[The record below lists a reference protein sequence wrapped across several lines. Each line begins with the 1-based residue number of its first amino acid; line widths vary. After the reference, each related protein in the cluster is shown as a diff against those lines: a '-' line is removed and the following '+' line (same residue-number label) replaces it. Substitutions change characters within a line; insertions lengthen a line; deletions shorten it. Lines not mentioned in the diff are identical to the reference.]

1 MQRRPI
7 AKVPDQQDVLKTMAI
22 AGLAAGAGGA
32 AASTQTTAQTFV
44 LVHGAWHGGWCWS
57 RVADRLRSAGHQVFT
72 PTQTGLGERKH
83 LLSRDITLDTFSK
96 DIANVIEA
104 EELSDIV
111 LVGHSFGGLAISGV
125 ADAMPDRIRHLVYLD
140 SLIVEGGKKPFDI
153 LPPDVVAARLK
164 AAEESSGGLSLPNP
178 PPSAFGVSEPKDTD
192 WVKRR
197 LTPHPLGTYT
207 STLNIKGPIGNN
219 LPRTYIHCTDP
230 SYPALQASRDWVK
243 AQQGWRWA
251 DIATGHDAMVM
262 APDELTRMLIGVSS

>member
-1 MQRRPI
+1 MERRE
-7 AKVPDQQDVLKTMAI
+7 VLKTMAM

-32 AASTQTTAQTFV
+32 AASAQTNARTFV

-57 RVADRLRSAGHQVFT
+57 RVADRLRSAGHLVFT

-83 LLSRDITLDTFSK
+83 LLSKDITLDTFAK

-104 EELSDIV
+104 EELSNIV

-125 ADAMPDRIRHLVYLD
+125 ADVMPDRIRHLVYLD

-178 PPSAFGVSEPKDTD
+178 PAASFGVSDPKDTD

-207 STLNIKGPIGNN
+207 SALNIKGPVGNN
-219 LPRTYIHCTDP
+219 LPRTYIHCTNP
-230 SYPALQASRDWVK
+230 SYAALQASRDWVK
-243 AQQGWRWA
+243 AQPGWRWA